1 MLFDAEAISSV
12 LTVSAL
18 AFTIFQNQPSRGF
31 HRIRKKWEQLVWL
44 GLPKETTSERRRLVE
59 NVPPANR
66 FFCEVIHNLSEMNEI
81 TDLFSV
87 DTEF

>member
-1 MLFDAEAISSV
+1 VLFDAEAISSV
-12 LTVSAL
+12 LTVSVI
-18 AFTIFQNQPSRGF
+18 AFTIFQNQTSQGF

-66 FFCEVIHNLSEMNEI
+66 FFCEVIHKLSEMNRI
-81 TDLFSV
+81 TQCFSEG
-87 DTEF
+87 TEL